1 MISLSM
7 TTSTIGRPATLFS
20 DGVGDWLFALTDFI
34 PVSYPKYVS
43 LGSLVCKAPL
53 VYSMTFRHAATSSID
68 RGGDLPSIS
77 TNALLKELN
86 MNLLKKLFAIFTV
99 VSMALAYIARPFLLL
114 LSMIPETPDD
124 EGVWYSSDSGMGLY
138 GRGLTPGESGQTFH
152 RDKSWF

>member
-34 PVSYPKYVS
+34 PVSYPEYVS

-99 VSMALAYIARPFLLL
+99 ASMVLACLAKPFLMLL
-114 LSMIPETPDD
+114 ALGADQDDSMEPSHRI
-124 EGVWYSSDSGMGLY
+124 SSGFNSNSYNCSGYNCNGFT
-138 GRGLTPGESGQTFH
+138 RSG
-152 RDKSWF
+152 DWDC